1 MTFAAVRVLACIPLA
16 ALSLGATSSGRA
28 ANCQSLTAD
37 TAFSYKFE
45 NRRFYIPLIQVNIDA
60 GGNGQ
65 LHFMRGES
73 DDVIERKFKIL
84 PSTVER
90 IVRLLGVTGF
100 LDSKE
105 EYQAKKDFSHLGWM
119 TITVRQGERE
129 RTVRFNYTT
138 NQDIGALAELFNGIA
153 TQEIDLFDLEL
164 AVQHQPLDVPRMLD
178 ALETDLRLERIAEPE
193 QLVARLRELG
203 GDDTMPLIGRNHA
216 NRIIKDIEKGKYK
229 QRK

>member
-16 ALSLGATSSGRA
+16 ALSLATSSGGA
-28 ANCQSLTAD
+28 ANRQSLPAN

-45 NRRFYIPLIQVNIDA
+45 NRRFYIPLIQVDLDA
-60 GGNGQ
+60 GGNGH

-73 DDVIERKFKIL
+73 DDVIDRKFKIL
-84 PSTVER
+84 PSTMKR
-90 IVRLLGVTGF
+90 IARLLGVTGF

-138 NQDIGALAELFNGIA
+138 NQDIAGLAEVFQGIA

-164 AVQHQPLDVPRMLD
+164 AVQHQPLDVPRRLD
-178 ALETDLRLERIAEPE
+178 ALETDLRLDRVTEPE
-193 QLVARLRELG
+193 QLVVRLRELA

-216 NRIIKDIEKGKYK
+216 NRIIKDIEKGKYR